1 MLQSRSGGE
10 GEGVG
15 AGEPGWG
22 RRAVLIPPPRDQVT
36 QGSSSGPHGGTVP
49 SPTLRRGG
57 SGHPQHGARP
67 HLPWPNRL
75 GYQASQGQVAFG
87 HKTPHLWSTS
97 LSTPPPTPSLSP
109 PATGHLSLSRPPSLS
124 SVPCEMPLLCFPW
137 SLAFLR
143 RGQGTGCSPAHASS
157 APPQPAPSLS
167 PGSLWCGLLPRL
179 CGPRSLDLYLV
190 SAALSSVSWGRGP
203 GGAPRRAPQEYQDTS
218 QHAAVP

>member
-36 QGSSSGPHGGTVP
+36 QGSSSGPHGGTLP

-97 LSTPPPTPSLSP
+97 ISTPPPP
-109 PATGHLSLSRPPSLS
+109 PPPRPPSHLLRQGTSASPGLPPCLQSLVKCPSCVFLGVWPS
-124 SVPCEMPLLCFPW
+124 SAGDRGRAAALPMRALPRPSPPPASLQGPSGVGCFPASVDHGHW
-137 SLAFLR
+137 ICISSLLR
-143 RGQGTGCSPAHASS
+143 
-157 APPQPAPSLS
+157 
-167 PGSLWCGLLPRL
+167 
-179 CGPRSLDLYLV
+179 
-190 SAALSSVSWGRGP
+190 
-203 GGAPRRAPQEYQDTS
+203 
-218 QHAAVP
+218 

>member
-1 MLQSRSGGE
+1 MEAPYHHPHCEEGDPATPSTALVHTCPGLTDLDTRPARGRLPLGTKHPTSG
-10 GEGVG
+10 
-15 AGEPGWG
+15 
-22 RRAVLIPPPRDQVT
+22 
-36 QGSSSGPHGGTVP
+36 
-49 SPTLRRGG
+49 LRPFPL
-57 SGHPQHGARP
+57 H
-67 HLPWPNRL
+67 
-75 GYQASQGQVAFG
+75 
-87 HKTPHLWSTS
+87 S
-97 LSTPPPTPSLSP
+97 LPPPTPSLSP
-109 PATGHLSLSRPPSLS
+109 PVTGHLSLSRPPSLS